1 VGPDAVAR
9 DTEAVDAETPE
20 AAAPSPA
27 EAILRAAA
35 LAYPEAYEDHPWGET
50 VVKVRGKVFVFFGL
64 GGPGVSLTV
73 KLPDSRDFAAMQPWA
88 EPTGYNLGRSGW
100 VTSTFG
106 PDDEPPVDILL
117 DWIHESYLAVAPRRL
132 ATTLP
137 PRAS

>member
-1 VGPDAVAR
+1 VAR
-9 DTEAVDAETPE
+9 EAEASATDAREPG
-20 AAAPSPA
+20 APSPA

-50 VVKVRGKVFVFFGL
+50 VVKVRGKIFVFFGM

-88 EPTGYNLGRSGW
+88 EPSGYNLGRSGW
-100 VTSTFG
+100 VTSRFG
-106 PDDEPPVDILL
+106 PDDEAPLDILL

-132 ATTLP
+132 AGTLQ
-137 PRAS
+137 PRD